1 MTTKIIMANES
12 AMGVVTFSWTS
23 PSTGIR
29 ARVMW
34 GPGMKPMVCWTAPG
48 RAETAREITDPARFG
63 FADPSALTGRK
74 QVAAVR
80 ALATVY
86 ARVFEEAMAADD
98 DV

>member
-48 RAETAREITDPARFG
+48 RDPRLPG
-63 FADPSALTGRK
+63 KSLTLPGSGSLTRP
-74 QVAAVR
+74 R
-80 ALATVY
+80 
-86 ARVFEEAMAADD
+86 
-98 DV
+98 